1 MMLDDDPLEPELRE
15 AARAYHQPPG
25 EPPREQIWAAIVARR
40 TAELPPRERASRWSA
55 VAWAAGIAAVLAIG
69 VGIGRLTV
77 RLTASPSRAP
87 AAVPVAKAPRKED
100 VTAYRVAT
108 AEHLGQAEAFL
119 TLFRSS
125 VQQGDRGRL
134 ASSTARQLLATNRL
148 LLDSPAAG
156 DPRLRLLLQDLEL
169 VLAQIAQLGPERRGA
184 DVELIREGLDDG
196 VLLRLRAAVP
206 AGATGM
212 SVRSRQGAL

>member
-25 EPPREQIWAAIVARR
+25 EPPRQQIWAAIVARR
-40 TAELPPRERASRWSA
+40 TAKLPRRERASRWWA

-77 RLTASPSRAP
+77 RPTASPSRAP
-87 AAVPVAKAPRKED
+87 AAVPAAKAPRKED

-125 VQQGDRGRL
+125 VQPGDRERL

>member
-1 MMLDDDPLEPELRE
+1 MMPDDDPLEPELRE
-15 AARAYHQPPG
+15 AARAYHAPLG

-40 TAELPPRERASRWSA
+40 TADLPRRERVSRRSA

-77 RLTASPSRAP
+77 RPAASPSRTP
-87 AAVPVAKAPRKED
+87 AVVPVATAPRKED
-100 VTAYRVAT
+100 LTAYRVAT

-125 VQQGDRGRL
+125 VQQGDRERL

-169 VLAQIAQLGPERRGA
+169 VLAQIAQLGPARHGA

-196 VLLRLRAAVP
+196 VLVRLRAAVP
-206 AGATGM
+206 AGAAGM

>member
-1 MMLDDDPLEPELRE
+1 MLDDDPLEPELRE

-25 EPPREQIWAAIVARR
+25 EPPRQQIWAAIVARR
-40 TAELPPRERASRWSA
+40 TAKLPRRERASRWSA

-77 RLTASPSRAP
+77 RPTASPSRAP

-125 VQQGDRGRL
+125 VQPGDRERL